1 MNPVSMDDSS
11 DSTLTASR
19 QRNTA
24 FDILKALLILWVV
37 WGHLQSTGFV
47 IPSNGCFEKLLWRA
61 KVANMPA
68 FFAISGYFALST
80 FQRGIWSKILARVT
94 LFAWP
99 RATFAVAFVLA
110 ELLLFDIFVQQSGV
124 VSLFWTIYRS
134 RWFLRTLGALYLLSA
149 ALYRIGRTDGRR
161 WFLFGITYLSLLTLP
176 GRFRPYLAFAGGSQ
190 FVQMYPYFVLGF
202 MVLRTRSFWRKR
214 PVKVAC
220 LLFFAAIV
228 LQEGLCC
235 RIGLSTWRAPAVT
248 WKSLLFLDSAFLHL
262 AARTILGITG
272 TITLFALADRLVRQF
287 PSLSRLAPL
296 GTTTMGVY
304 IIHER
309 PIYIAAAYGISL
321 PSWTRIPLAI
331 CLFLLCHAIVNAIQK
346 NRVTRIVFFG
356 DEPMLRRV
364 FEKLS
369 FKTTSSPH
377 PNQ

>member
-1 MNPVSMDDSS
+1 MDDSTNS
-11 DSTLTASR
+11 AMPASR
-19 QRNTA
+19 QRNPA

-47 IPSNGCFEKLLWRA
+47 IPSNGYFEKLLWRA

-80 FQRGIWSKILARVT
+80 FQTGTWSKILARVS

-99 RATFAVAFVLA
+99 RATFAVVFVLA
-110 ELLLFDIFVQQSGV
+110 ELLLFDIFVQQSGI

-149 ALYRIGRTDGRR
+149 VIYRLGRTDGRR
-161 WFLFGITYLSLLTLP
+161 WILFGIAYLSLLILP
-176 GRFRPYLAFAGGSQ
+176 GRLKPYLAFAGGGQ
-190 FVQMYPYFVLGF
+190 FVQMYPYFVLGL

-214 PVKVAC
+214 SVLVAC

-228 LQEGLCC
+228 LQEDLCR
-235 RIGLSTWRAPAVT
+235 RIGLSTWRAPAVS
-248 WKSLLFLDSAFLHL
+248 WRSLLFLDSAFLHL
-262 AARTILGITG
+262 AARTILSVTG
-272 TITLFALADRLVRQF
+272 TVTLFALTDRLVRRF

-309 PIYIAAAYGISL
+309 PIYVAAAYGISL

-331 CLFLLCHAIVNAIQK
+331 CLFLLCHAIVIAIQR
-346 NRVTRIVFFG
+346 NRVARIVFFG

-364 FEKLS
+364 FENFS
-369 FKTTSSPH
+369 FKTIFAPL